1 MIFGNPRLTVD
12 QSVRMHRWSRSLI
25 STQLLMIIKWHTNP
39 SPERDENNALCSSWR
54 WNCCGGFLRWP
65 PRDTGHAPALIK
77 PANAQQIT
85 VSASSSN
92 LWFSCLH
99 QIILNTQGRSRC
111 RHPAI
116 SPRWIR
122 AQKRHC
128 VWYMHVLVYK
138 LCIIYLSKLNF
149 RNGCIWTRVTNGIFM
164 LTVYTSF
171 M

>member
-12 QSVRMHRWSRSLI
+12 QSVGMHRWSPSLI

-54 WNCCGGFLRWP
+54 LELLRGVLTLAAA
-65 PRDTGHAPALIK
+65 RDTGHAPALIK

-99 QIILNTQGRSRC
+99 QIILNTRGRSRC

-138 LCIIYLSKLNF
+138 LCIICISLNWISGMGVF
-149 RNGCIWTRVTNGIFM
+149 EQEWQMESSC
-164 LTVYTSF
+164 
-171 M
+171 